1 MPRSL
6 VSLAVPIAI
15 GLLPALA
22 LACLLVS
29 NWAAGGVPAE
39 TLQLDA
45 SIPVLVNMEPGQS
58 LRVFGELQAHRS
70 REKSGWGRSG
80 CRDIRGACS
89 GPDTAA
95 PTAWTISASAS
106 RGLIQTTWRARS
118 SGNTGDA
125 LCMHAFGARVISLHF
140 ERMRAHDSLHECRRV
155 CTQGSAA
162 RFDSWFAHSRNVAC
176 RRPDWEQK
184 YGLCWAGARDNFEHC
199 YASASASASFQKEQ
213 QMHCKDLF
221 LNHVQSCA

>member
-58 LRVFGELQAHRS
+58 LRVFGELQAHSS
-70 REKSGWGRSG
+70 REGERLGEVGLQRYQGGMLRTRYCGTDCMDNQRICVK
-80 CRDIRGACS
+80 
-89 GPDTAA
+89 GPD
-95 PTAWTISASAS
+95 P
-106 RGLIQTTWRARS
+106 
-118 SGNTGDA
+118 DY
-125 LCMHAFGARVISLHF
+125 M
-140 ERMRAHDSLHECRRV
+140 
-155 CTQGSAA
+155 
-162 RFDSWFAHSRNVAC
+162 AC
-176 RRPDWEQK
+176 KKLGEYW
-184 YGLCWAGARDNFEHC
+184 
-199 YASASASASFQKEQ
+199 
-213 QMHCKDLF
+213 
-221 LNHVQSCA
+221 